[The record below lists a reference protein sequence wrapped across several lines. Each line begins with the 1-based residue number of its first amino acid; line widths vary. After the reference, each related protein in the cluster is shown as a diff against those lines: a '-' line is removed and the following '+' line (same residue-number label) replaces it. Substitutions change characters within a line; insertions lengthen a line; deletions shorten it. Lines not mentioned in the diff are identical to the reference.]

1 MKKQCNLIKLVLSVV
16 LSVTAL
22 VGALHTTLFSNLVP
36 EEDLLRSFMVFA
48 LWFLRD
54 QVFSKQV
61 ICLLPVTN
69 GIERLFLRILLAGIP
84 GIAEWLYVKKRGSK
98 DNTKEIACSKNE
110 FGVVLNYERVQI
122 SLFLWLMAAVLLVA
136 AFVVNFSPLARA
148 FVLGTSTVLF
158 ISRVNTAAAFSVA
171 FRRSLTKPR
180 MLLWF
185 VLYLLLPIAEHQYS
199 TRNCD
204 KTISVVPFWVKTP
217 AISNMLVADIIS
229 ETSPYTATAQNKDS
243 AITIVAPSLGT
254 FTAIISKRHYY
265 ELYLFVLSSDDDCR
279 ITADT
284 PLPESWSRE
293 WFADEHASEYS
304 VECELPYRPLAKEG
318 ELATLITSTINQLEL
333 AVDKGAA
340 NDK

>member
-1 MKKQCNLIKLVLSVV
+1 MKKQCDLIKLVLSIV
-16 LSVTAL
+16 LSLTAL
-22 VGALHTTLFSNLVP
+22 IGAFHTTAFSNLIP
-36 EEDLLRSFMVFA
+36 EEDLLRSFIVFA

-69 GIERLFLRILLAGIP
+69 GIESLFLRIMLAGIP
-84 GIAEWLYVKKRGSK
+84 GIAEWLYITKRGSK
-98 DNTKEIACSKNE
+98 DNTTEITSSESE
-110 FGVVLNYERVQI
+110 FGVVLNYDRVQI
-122 SLFLWLMAAVLLVA
+122 SLFLWIMAAVLLVS
-136 AFVVNFSPLARA
+136 AFVVNFSPTARA
-148 FVLGTSTVLF
+148 VVLGTSAVLF
-158 ISRVNTAAAFSVA
+158 ISRVKTAAAFSVA

-185 VLYLLLPIAEHQYS
+185 ALYLLFPIAEHQYS

-204 KTISVVPFWVKTP
+204 KAISVVPFWVKTP

-229 ETSPYTATAQNKDS
+229 ETSPYTAMAQNKDS
-243 AITIVAPSLGT
+243 AITIVVPSLGT

-265 ELYLFVLSSDDDCR
+265 ELYLFALSSDDDCR

-284 PLPESWSRE
+284 PLPENWSRE

-304 VECELPYRPLAKEG
+304 VECELPYCPFAKED
-318 ELATLITSTINQLEL
+318 ELATLITSTINHLEL
-333 AVDKGAA
+333 AMDKGEEHE
-340 NDK
+340 